1 MTVQTRNT
9 SSRCLCLLFFQFNYK
24 KDLPFFAEAMSS
36 IIAIG
41 LLGKLFQILSLQPFH
56 EIYYD
61 DTSVWTEEKSYTF
74 AVSKTVCI
82 LSIGLLFSSVCAECT
97 GPNIDILI
105 FPLGL
110 KTVSVPVSTFSF
122 IVLNLY

>member
-1 MTVQTRNT
+1 
-9 SSRCLCLLFFQFNYK
+9 
-24 KDLPFFAEAMSS
+24 MSS

-41 LLGKLFQILSLQPFH
+41 LLGKLFQILSLQRFH

-82 LSIGLLFSSVCAECT
+82 PSCGLLFSSVCAECA

-110 KTVSVPVSTFSF
+110 KTVFCSCQLVAFLLLSLVY
-122 IVLNLY
+122 IECARYLYTNCDVKWQTYMFTS